1 MVNHWLRGVIMKNKD
16 KNNIAIGERIKE
28 VRLKRKLTQEIL
40 AEKVNLGSAQQ
51 ISDIE
56 RGLCGLSV
64 PKLIEFCKAL
74 EIDADYL
81 LFGTAT
87 RDTEN
92 SLNKYLS
99 NMSPEQSRCVEDLVA
114 AYAKSCGI
122 V

>member
-1 MVNHWLRGVIMKNKD
+1 MTNKD
-16 KNNIAIGERIKE
+16 NNNIAMGERIKE
-28 VRLKRKLTQEIL
+28 IRLTKNLTQEVL

-64 PKLIEFCKAL
+64 PKLIEFCKVL

-87 RDTEN
+87 RDTSC

-99 NMSPEQSRCVEDLVA
+99 KMTPEQNRCVENLVS
-114 AYAKSCGI
+114 AYSKSCGI
-122 V
+122 D

>member
-1 MVNHWLRGVIMKNKD
+1 MKSKN
-16 KNNIAIGERIKE
+16 KNNIAVGERIKE
-28 VRLKRKLTQEIL
+28 IRIKMNLTQEEL

-64 PKLIEFCKAL
+64 ARLIEFCKAL
-74 EIDADYL
+74 ETDADYL
-81 LFGTAT
+81 LFGTVT
-87 RDTEN
+87 RDMNN

-99 NMSPEQSRCVEDLVA
+99 KMTSEQSRCVENLVS

-122 V
+122 I

>member
-1 MVNHWLRGVIMKNKD
+1 MKNKD

-28 VRLKRKLTQEIL
+28 IRISKKLTQELL

-64 PKLIEFCKAL
+64 PKLIEFCRVL

-87 RDTEN
+87 RDTKC

-99 NMSPEQSRCVEDLVA
+99 KMTPEQSRCVEDLVS

-122 V
+122 DK

>member
-1 MVNHWLRGVIMKNKD
+1 MKIKD
-16 KNNIAIGERIKE
+16 KNNMAIGERIKE
-28 VRLKRKLTQEIL
+28 IRIRKDLTQEML

-64 PKLIEFCKAL
+64 TKLMEFCKVL
-74 EIDADYL
+74 ETDADYL

-87 RDTEN
+87 RDSN
-92 SLNKYLS
+92 CSLNKYLS
-99 NMSPEQSRCVEDLVA
+99 KMTPEQSRCVEELIC

-122 V
+122 N

>member
-1 MVNHWLRGVIMKNKD
+1 MKSKD

-28 VRLKRKLTQEIL
+28 MRLKRSLTQEAL

-64 PKLIEFCKAL
+64 AKLIEFCKVL

-87 RDTEN
+87 RDMKS

-99 NMSPEQSRCVEDLVA
+99 KMTPEQSRCVEELVS

-122 V
+122 K

>member
-1 MVNHWLRGVIMKNKD
+1 MKIKD

-28 VRLKRKLTQEIL
+28 IRLRKNLTQEVL
-40 AEKVNLGSAQQ
+40 SEMVNLGSAQQ

-64 PKLIEFCKAL
+64 GKLMDFCKVL

-87 RDTEN
+87 RDAKC
-92 SLNKYLS
+92 SLNKYLAK
-99 NMSPEQSRCVEDLVA
+99 MTPEQSRCVENLVS

-122 V
+122 L

>member
-1 MVNHWLRGVIMKNKD
+1 MKNKD

-28 VRLKRKLTQEIL
+28 IRLSKNMTQELL

-64 PKLIEFCKAL
+64 PKLMEFCKVL

-87 RDTEN
+87 RDPKC

-99 NMSPEQSRCVEDLVA
+99 KMTPEQSRCVEDLVS

-122 V
+122 DK

>member
-1 MVNHWLRGVIMKNKD
+1 MKIKD

-28 VRLKRKLTQEIL
+28 VRLNKNLTQEIL

-64 PKLIEFCKAL
+64 AKLMEFCKTL

-87 RDTEN
+87 RDTKN
-92 SLNKYLS
+92 SLNKYLCK
-99 NMSPEQSRCVEDLVA
+99 MTPEQSRCVEDLVS

-122 V
+122 N

>member
-1 MVNHWLRGVIMKNKD
+1 MKIKD

-28 VRLKRKLTQEIL
+28 IRLSKNMTQEML
-40 AEKVNLGSAQQ
+40 ADKVNLGSAQQ

-64 PKLIEFCKAL
+64 TKLMEFCKAL

-87 RDTEN
+87 RDAKC

-99 NMSPEQSRCVEDLVA
+99 KMTPEQSRCVEDLVS

-122 V
+122 N